1 MQVRRNSLSSLMK
14 VLTWQPSPPAAQ
26 RHLPG
31 VDRGKTAT
39 HTSSSSSPVR
49 EIQGLQ
55 EDPEPVWDFRCEF
68 DYEPGEVKISVY
80 DWNLVMGRKLR
91 AWLPWMPG
99 PAGPAAERWHKLE
112 GSVSGEA
119 LVTVRRAR
127 EGKRRPRQVRP
138 RRPSPW
144 TGARSAGG
152 SSEALG
158 MI

>member
-1 MQVRRNSLSSLMK
+1 MATLSPLRPK
-14 VLTWQPSPPAAQ
+14 

-31 VDRGKTAT
+31 VDRGKT
-39 HTSSSSSPVR
+39 S
-49 EIQGLQ
+49 
-55 EDPEPVWDFRCEF
+55 DPYVVIEFAGSIRKSKVCKKTLSPVWDFRCEF

-80 DWNLVMGRKLR
+80 DWNLVMRRKLLGVVTVDAR
-91 AWLPWMPG
+91 T
-99 PAGPAAERWHKLE
+99 AGPLAAERWHKLE

-127 EGKRRPRQVRP
+127 GGGGTRRPRQVRP